1 MNRLN
6 LSDFTE
12 AVDPAALFE
21 LWLEEAIGAE
31 INDPE
36 AMALSTVDERG
47 LPDARMVLCKGADAR
62 GVVFYTNVES
72 AKGRELAGQPVA
84 AALFHWKSLRR
95 QVRFRGL
102 VAELTASESDAYFA
116 SRPRGS
122 QIGAWASQQS
132 RPLASRAVLEAA
144 VEACLRRFGDGAIPR
159 PGLLAGLSP
168 DAGRDRVLARRAF
181 PAPRPGAVQAGD
193 RRSAVGAAA
202 ALPVTRVGRPWLGD
216 VL

>member
-1 MNRLN
+1 LNRLN

-21 LWLEEAIGAE
+21 FWLEEAMGAE

-95 QVRFRGL
+95 QVRFRGA

-144 VEACLRRFGDGAIPR
+144 VEAYERRFGDGAIAR
-159 PGLLAGLSP
+159 PDYWRGFRLTPVEIEFWRDGLS
-168 DAGRDRVLARRAF
+168 RLHDRVQFKRANVE
-181 PAPRPGAVQAGD
+181 APWERQRLYP
-193 RRSAVGAAA
+193 
-202 ALPVTRVGRPWLGD
+202 
-216 VL
+216 

>member
-21 LWLEEAIGAE
+21 LWLEEAMGAE

-62 GVVFYTNVES
+62 GVVFYSNVES

-102 VAELTASESDAYFA
+102 VAELTTAESDAYFA

-144 VEACLRRFGDGAIPR
+144 VEAYQRRFGDGAIPR
-159 PGLLAGLSP
+159 PDYWRGYRLTPVEIEFWRDGLS
-168 DAGRDRVLARRAF
+168 RLHDRVQFRRATVE
-181 PAPRPGAVQAGD
+181 APWERQRLYP
-193 RRSAVGAAA
+193 
-202 ALPVTRVGRPWLGD
+202 
-216 VL
+216 